1 VILSYFKKM
10 TDGERRRR
18 RIRNMRVDDRAPE
31 ATSAPVPRPPSASS
45 PRPAPPIHVARD
57 EPGVSH
63 STSTSDVYD
72 DGLPQ
77 IPNLSISTMAGGSP
91 EDRDERS
98 LRGLIGGGSSQ
109 VSVRSAL
116 RARDASRPTDE
127 DIAAAES
134 GLTII
139 HRGWVPR
146 DS

>member
-1 VILSYFKKM
+1 M

-18 RIRNMRVDDRAPE
+18 RIRGTRSDGDQVDVSS
-31 ATSAPVPRPPSASS
+31 TPVPRPPSASP
-45 PRPAPPIHVARD
+45 PRPTPPIHVARD
-57 EPGVSH
+57 ERGVSH
-63 STSTSDVYD
+63 TTATSDVYD
-72 DGLPQ
+72 DGLPH
-77 IPNLSISTMAGGSP
+77 ISNLSISTMAGGSH

-109 VSVRSAL
+109 VNVRAAL

-134 GLTII
+134 GLTIV